1 MIEIKSSEPNV
12 IIRKNNEELRRRLSS
27 ISFIRQN
34 PLDDV
39 DENEYPWIVLNYG
52 MWMNVKPC
60 VDYSKFPEIVE
71 FWNDSDCI
79 DCGTDEEM
87 FFNIIENYYKQ
98 L

>member
-39 DENEYPWIVLNYG
+39 DENAYP
-52 MWMNVKPC
+52 
-60 VDYSKFPEIVE
+60 
-71 FWNDSDCI
+71 
-79 DCGTDEEM
+79 
-87 FFNIIENYYKQ
+87 
-98 L
+98 